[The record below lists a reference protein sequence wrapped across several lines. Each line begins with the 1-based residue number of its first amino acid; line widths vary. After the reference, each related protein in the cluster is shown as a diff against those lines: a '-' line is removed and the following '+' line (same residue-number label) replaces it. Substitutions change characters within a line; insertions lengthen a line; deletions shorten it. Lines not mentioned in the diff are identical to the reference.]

1 MAREQLQTLSEP
13 MYYILLAL
21 AKPMHGYEIMST
33 VSSLTDGRLKVGPGT
48 LYALLARFEKDG
60 TILLADD
67 DGRRKTYVLTDK
79 GRELLDR
86 EYIRLKDLIAA
97 YIKRLLLKDSGE
109 GE

>member
-21 AKPMHGYEIMST
+21 TKPMHGYEIMST
-33 VSSLTDGRLKVGPGT
+33 VSAMSDGRIKVGPGT

-60 TILLADD
+60 TILLTDD

-86 EYIRLKDLIAA
+86 EYARLRDLIAA
-97 YIKRLLLKDSGE
+97 YIKRLLLKEQEE
-109 GE
+109 G